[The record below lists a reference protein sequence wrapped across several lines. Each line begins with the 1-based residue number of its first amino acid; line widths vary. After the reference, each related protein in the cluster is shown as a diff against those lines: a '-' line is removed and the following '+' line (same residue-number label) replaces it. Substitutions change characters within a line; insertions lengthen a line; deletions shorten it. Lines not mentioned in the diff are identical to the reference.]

1 MMGLSW
7 DEVDGVMRRGV
18 ERGLARRQVEV
29 PERLGVDETS
39 FQKRHEYVTAV
50 NDLEGRVL
58 HVSDGHGKEALRE
71 FYGQFEREERERVK
85 TVAMDMW
92 EPYIQVTVPQGAEKI
107 AFDKFHVAKHLSEA
121 MDRVRRQEQRKL
133 PAEGRNG

>member
-71 FYGQFEREERERVK
+71 FYGQFEREERSV
-85 TVAMDMW
+85 W
-92 EPYIQVTVPQGAEKI
+92 
-107 AFDKFHVAKHLSEA
+107 
-121 MDRVRRQEQRKL
+121 
-133 PAEGRNG
+133 PAWFGSTWKESSLRWSSG